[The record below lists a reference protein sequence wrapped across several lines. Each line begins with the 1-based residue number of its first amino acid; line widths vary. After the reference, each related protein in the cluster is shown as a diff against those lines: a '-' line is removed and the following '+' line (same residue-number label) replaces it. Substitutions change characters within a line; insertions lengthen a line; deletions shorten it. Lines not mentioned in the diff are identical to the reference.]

1 MDSILDRVS
10 SIDTFFVRLRKD
22 ILGYEQRNSAL
33 DASADR
39 TPCCMFVSEA
49 LKHNDVRD
57 NSEIFRKAKQAEI
70 SWLSERGTLKIVVK
84 ADVTRNANII
94 DAGLANVL
102 KYSGTANETPKA
114 RFVAQ

>member
-70 SWLSERGTLKIVVK
+70 SWLSERGT
-84 ADVTRNANII
+84 
-94 DAGLANVL
+94 
-102 KYSGTANETPKA
+102 
-114 RFVAQ
+114 